1 MWKNQESWHRDF
13 SHLEEIKHWLRFH
26 SGRQQND
33 AKRNRKWDRTNTSRP
48 GHHRECEKAAT
59 CWIRRNSSPVEI
71 SNPWEQNFPT
81 FAYLTDNLQCKH
93 PHPMNKTVFRSGIHP
108 LSYPLNSQYCC
119 WGLTVTAPAHKE
131 WRWDTINFKMYV
143 FGLQV
148 QKVHTEKPL
157 VK

>member
-59 CWIRRNSSPVEI
+59 CWIRRNSSPVVR
-71 SNPWEQNFPT
+71 EQNSPT

-93 PHPMNKTVFRSGIHP
+93 PHPTWTRLCLGQASIHYLTHWIANTAAGVWQCQLQLTKSEGGMQSTLKCMFLDCRSKK
-108 LSYPLNSQYCC
+108 S
-119 WGLTVTAPAHKE
+119 T
-131 WRWDTINFKMYV
+131 
-143 FGLQV
+143 
-148 QKVHTEKPL
+148 QKSL
-157 VK
+157 